1 MRLSAKGGALL
12 VLFCLTIS
20 PLFAYRTYGADSEA
34 TQRLRRLYTL
44 TGRAFPS
51 AAFPLSGERLAAL
64 AEELHR
70 GLDDPEI
77 RKALDGFILSLELP
91 QEGRGLWGIDPEAAL
106 EANIHDDFRW
116 DPARAFYDRFI
127 TYPDLLKTTAYAERR
142 GFPGLQLSFFVK
154 REYHHEEIPFFSFPD
169 VSSADPF
176 QIETY
181 FIRSGY
187 LAWENEAFE
196 IRFGRSPVHYGD
208 PRFSTFLPSSRLPFL
223 DSLEYRYRFGPLE
236 MVGYFATLENRIT
249 QEEKEFFHK
258 EGDPGSLAIHGDED
272 NRLSVDSN
280 GWFYSEGL

>member
-196 IRFGRSPVHYGD
+196 IRFGPFSGSLRGPPV
-208 PRFSTFLPSSRLPFL
+208 FNLPSQQPTTLPGFSGVPLSLRAPGNGRLFCYSGKP
-223 DSLEYRYRFGPLE
+223 
-236 MVGYFATLENRIT
+236 
-249 QEEKEFFHK
+249 HH
-258 EGDPGSLAIHGDED
+258 PGGE
-272 NRLSVDSN
+272 RVLS
-280 GWFYSEGL
+280 